1 MIKCCYR
8 KKNKAVDYGLWHQD
22 YSRLYLSFFYKFIYS
37 RSSINSGSILRSVWK
52 NYRNIATDSLLVAHI
67 ASALINRK
75 VLLPGQF
82 IANLSDES
90 AKKKKKRKRKEEESK
105 ETKLLIIIIII
116 IITTTT
122 TTIILS
128 YWNTVELRPSD
139 KQTLHFNLPKA
150 TTVPT
155 ETHLSLTG
163 GSTDCIKLT
172 KKVLSIE
179 NPKLKANISS
189 KSLGL
194 HQRCELTGCVA
205 EKLWIP
211 KRGLLYCKLLVGPQN
226 VRVQGGGSRQKVN
239 IGLCGYLLWVLEFFY
254 TKCINVYEHLYSLPV
269 PQTKLTSG

>member
-1 MIKCCYR
+1 MHGRFHDQFERIFVILPLTLLLLLR
-8 KKNKAVDYGLWHQD
+8 LLQLW
-22 YSRLYLSFFYKFIYS
+22 LIE
-37 RSSINSGSILRSVWK
+37 RSC
-52 NYRNIATDSLLVAHI
+52 SL
-67 ASALINRK
+67 
-75 VLLPGQF
+75 
-82 IANLSDES
+82 ANLSRVYRMKVLEKN
-90 AKKKKKRKRKEEESK
+90 KKTKNKTKKRKEEESK

-122 TTIILS
+122 TIILS
-128 YWNTVELRPSD
+128 YWNTVELPPSD

-155 ETHLSLTG
+155 GTHLSLTG

-179 NPKLKANISS
+179 NPKLRANISS

-194 HQRCELTGCVA
+194 HQRCELTGYVA
-205 EKLWIP
+205 ENLWIP

-239 IGLCGYLLWVLEFFY
+239 IGLCGYLLWVLEFS
-254 TKCINVYEHLYSLPV
+254 ILNV
-269 PQTKLTSG
+269 

>member
-22 YSRLYLSFFYKFIYS
+22 YSCLYLSFFYKFIYS
-37 RSSINSGSILRSVWK
+37 RSSINAWSISRSIWK
-52 NYRNIATDSLLVAHI
+52 NYRNIATDSLLVAQI

-82 IANLSDES
+82 IASLSDES
-90 AKKKKKRKRKEEESK
+90 AAKKRKEKKRRRKQRNK
-105 ETKLLIIIIII
+105 ETKLLIIIVIII

-122 TTIILS
+122 VILS
-128 YWNTVELRPSD
+128 YWNTVEFPPSD

-179 NPKLKANISS
+179 NPKLRANISS

-194 HQRCELTGCVA
+194 HQRCELRGCVA

-211 KRGLLYCKLLVGPQN
+211 KRGLLYCKLPVGPQN
-226 VRVQGGGSRQKVN
+226 VRVQGKR
-239 IGLCGYLLWVLEFFY
+239 
-254 TKCINVYEHLYSLPV
+254 
-269 PQTKLTSG
+269 

>member
-1 MIKCCYR
+1 MHGRFHDQFEKIIVILPLTLFLLLR
-8 KKNKAVDYGLWHQD
+8 LLQLWVIERSCFLTNL
-22 YSRLYLSFFYKFIYS
+22 SRVY
-37 RSSINSGSILRSVWK
+37 WM
-52 NYRNIATDSLLVAHI
+52 
-67 ASALINRK
+67 K
-75 VLLPGQF
+75 VL
-82 IANLSDES
+82 E
-90 AKKKKKRKRKEEESK
+90 KKKKKKEKKRKEEESK

-116 IITTTT
+116 TTT

-179 NPKLKANISS
+179 NPKLRANISS
-189 KSLGL
+189 KPLGL

-239 IGLCGYLLWVLEFFY
+239 IGLCGYLLWVLEFY
-254 TKCINVYEHLYSLPV
+254 ILNV
-269 PQTKLTSG
+269 

>member
-22 YSRLYLSFFYKFIYS
+22 YSCLYLSFFYKFIYS
-37 RSSINSGSILRSVWK
+37 RSSINAWSISRSIWK
-52 NYRNIATDSLLVAHI
+52 NYRNIATDSLLVAQI

-75 VLLPGQF
+75 VLLPSQF
-82 IANLSDES
+82 IASLSDES
-90 AKKKKKRKRKEEESK
+90 AEKQQKKKKKKKKKRKEEESK
-105 ETKLLIIIIII
+105 ETKLLIIP

-122 TTIILS
+122 TITLS
-128 YWNTVELRPSD
+128 YWNTVDLPPSD

-179 NPKLKANISS
+179 NPKLRANISS

-226 VRVQGGGSRQKVN
+226 VRVQGGGSRKKVN
-239 IGLCGYLLWVLEFFY
+239 IGLCEYLLWVLEFS
-254 TKCINVYEHLYSLPV
+254 ILNV
-269 PQTKLTSG
+269 